1 MALNVEVQVVAT
13 IIFTSM
19 GYRNAAL
26 DPPYISKAMFPF

>member
-1 MALNVEVQVVAT
+1 MALNVEVQVAT
-13 IIFTSM
+13 ITFTSM